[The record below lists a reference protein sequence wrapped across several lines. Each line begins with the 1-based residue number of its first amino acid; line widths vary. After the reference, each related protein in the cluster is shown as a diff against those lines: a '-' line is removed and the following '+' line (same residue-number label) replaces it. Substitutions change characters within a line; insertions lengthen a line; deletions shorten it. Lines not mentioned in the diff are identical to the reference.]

1 MGVHETPP
9 ASPAVLAAFAAHSW
23 PGNVRELEQIVR
35 RLLIDTGALSDDTA
49 AARLL
54 AASGRAAVATT
65 ATPATPEEPPAPE
78 PQAPATSGPAETLS
92 SLDDVERRHILAVL
106 SATGGNRSAAAR
118 ILGIERKTLS
128 RKLKAWGA
136 GDPGGD
142 DSESL

>member
-1 MGVHETPP
+1 M
-9 ASPAVLAAFAAHSW
+9 
-23 PGNVRELEQIVR
+23 R
-35 RLLIDTGALSDDTA
+35 RLLIDTGALSDA
-49 AARLL
+49 AAAERFL
-54 AASGRAAVATT
+54 ASSGRAAKRTM
-65 ATPATPEEPPAPE
+65 PEEPPASE
-78 PQAPATSGPAETLS
+78 PRAPAPSGPADTLS

-136 GDPGGD
+136 GDPDGD